1 MSPSFKEYLNVR
13 DVMKILKISR
23 RTVYYWIQDGILHPF
38 RIGRVYRFLLEDIE
52 ALANKWPSVIPSKKK
67 RILAIDDDVL
77 VRESLRMILARFNH
91 AVTMAMGGQE
101 ALEMIK
107 KAPSFDLV
115 VTDVRM
121 PGMNGIETLKAI
133 RQQCEELHLPP
144 IPEIIITAYE
154 DKVILEEAKKLAVC
168 GFIQKPFDI
177 EKFVDLLNRVMLD
190 PAKARKDFLLETGSS
205 TRLSS

>member
-1 MSPSFKEYLNVR
+1 MSPSLKEYLNVR

-38 RIGRVYRFLLEDIE
+38 RVGRVYRFLLIDIV
-52 ALANKWPSVIPSKKK
+52 ALTNKWSLATPSKRK
-67 RILAIDDDVL
+67 RVLAIDDDVL
-77 VRESLRMILARFNH
+77 VRESLRMILARFNYT
-91 AVTMAMGGQE
+91 VTMAVGGQE
-101 ALEMIK
+101 ALEMIAK
-107 KAPSFDLV
+107 TPSFDLI

-133 RQQCEELHLPP
+133 RQQCKDLHLSP
-144 IPEIIITAYE
+144 IPEIIITAYD
-154 DKVILEEAKKLAVC
+154 DKMILEEARKLAVC

-177 EKFVDLLNRVMLD
+177 EKFVNLLNNVTSD
-190 PAKARKDFLLETGSS
+190 SVKARKDFLREASSS

>member
-1 MSPSFKEYLNVR
+1 MPQEYLNVR

-38 RIGRVYRFLLEDIE
+38 RIGRVYRFRLEDIE
-52 ALANKWPSVIPSKKK
+52 ALANKWSPALPSKKK
-67 RILAIDDDVL
+67 RVLAIDDDIL
-77 VRESLRMILARFNH
+77 VRESLRMILARFNYT
-91 AVTMAMGGQE
+91 VTMAVGGQE
-101 ALEMIK
+101 ALEVIAK
-107 KAPSFDLV
+107 TPSFDLV

-133 RQQCEELHLPP
+133 RQQREGLHLPN
-144 IPEIIITAYE
+144 IPEIIITAYDDNE
-154 DKVILEEAKKLAVC
+154 ILEEARKLAVC

-190 PAKARKDFLLETGSS
+190 PVSAKKDFLRETGSS
-205 TRLSS
+205 ARPSSR

>member
-1 MSPSFKEYLNVR
+1 MPQEYLNVR

-38 RIGRVYRFLLEDIE
+38 RIGRVYRFKLEDIE
-52 ALANKWPSVIPSKKK
+52 ALANKWSPALPSKKK
-67 RILAIDDDVL
+67 RVLAIDDDIL
-77 VRESLRMILARFNH
+77 VRESLRMILARFNY
-91 AVTMAMGGQE
+91 AVTMAVGGQE
-101 ALEMIK
+101 ALEMIAQ
-107 KAPSFDLV
+107 APSFDLV

-133 RQQCEELHLPP
+133 RQQREGLHLPN
-144 IPEIIITAYE
+144 IPEIIITAYD
-154 DKVILEEAKKLAVC
+154 DKEILEEARKLAVC

-190 PAKARKDFLLETGSS
+190 PASAKKDFLREAGSS
-205 TRLSS
+205 ACPSS